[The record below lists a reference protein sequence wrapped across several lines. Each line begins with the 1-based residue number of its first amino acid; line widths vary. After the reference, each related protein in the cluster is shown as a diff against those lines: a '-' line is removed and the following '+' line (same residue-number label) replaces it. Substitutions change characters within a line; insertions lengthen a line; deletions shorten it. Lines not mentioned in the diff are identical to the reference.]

1 MKTLP
6 ILFVDDEPEI
16 CELAMISI
24 RRMDLPCRTV
34 GSLAAARVALQEQ
47 GFSLC
52 LTDMRLTD
60 GSGID
65 LVREIQQLYP
75 NMPVAVI
82 TAHGNVQSAVAAL
95 KAGAFDFV
103 AKPLHLD
110 RLRKLVRAALS
121 LPQPQAQQR
130 QQDTVRILG
139 NSALIH
145 HVRDL
150 IRRLARSQAAIYI
163 SGASGT
169 GKELAARL
177 IHAQSA
183 RHSGPFIP
191 VNCGAI
197 PAELMESEF
206 FGHKRGSFTGATE
219 NKQGLI
225 QAAEGG
231 TLFLDEV
238 ADLPLTMQ
246 VKLLRTLQENTI
258 RPVGAATESAI
269 DVRFLCATHAN
280 LATLVQQ
287 GLFRED
293 LFYRLNVIEL
303 HMPSLSEHQEDIPE
317 LAHHLLQKVASRQHV
332 LAPTLTVPALQGLQ
346 QHTFPGNVRELENI
360 IERALALCDGK
371 SITLQDL
378 SFQSPPGEPR
388 SSYVPGSGTLEN
400 YLQCIERKAFEDA
413 LHMASGN
420 KTAAA
425 ALLGMSF
432 RAFRYRLEK
441 LQSTTSQEPVRES

>member
-1 MKTLP
+1 MKTPP

-16 CELAMISI
+16 CELATISI
-24 RRMDLPCRTV
+24 QRMDLHCHTV
-34 GSLAAARVALQEQ
+34 GSLAAARSALQEQ
-47 GFSLC
+47 DFGLC
-52 LTDMRLTD
+52 LTDMRLPD

-65 LVREIQQLYP
+65 LVREIQQRYP

-82 TAHGNVQSAVAAL
+82 TAHGNMQTAVDAL

-110 RLRKLVRAALS
+110 RLRKLVRSALS
-121 LPQPQAQQR
+121 LPQPRNQKPNKGVAQ
-130 QQDTVRILG
+130 ILG
-139 NSALIH
+139 HSAVIQR
-145 HVRDL
+145 VRDI

-177 IHAQSA
+177 IHAHSA
-183 RHSGPFIP
+183 RHNGPFVP

-197 PAELMESEF
+197 PTELMESEF
-206 FGHKRGSFTGATE
+206 FGHKRGSFTGATQD
-219 NKQGLI
+219 KQGLI
-225 QAAEGG
+225 QAADGG

-238 ADLPLTMQ
+238 ADLPLSMQ

-258 RPVGAATESAI
+258 RPVGSATESVT

-280 LATLVQQ
+280 LTSLVQQ
-287 GLFRED
+287 GVFRED

-303 HMPSLSEHQEDIPE
+303 HMPSLQEHPEDIPE
-317 LAHHLLQKVASRQHV
+317 LAQHLLQKMANRQNI
-332 LAPTLTVPALQGLQ
+332 PCPDLTGPILERLQ
-346 QHTFPGNVRELENI
+346 HYPFPGNVRELENI
-360 IERALALCDGK
+360 IERALTLCDGK

-378 SFQSPPGEPR
+378 SFQATPSDR
-388 SSYVPGSGTLEN
+388 RASYVPGSGALED
-400 YLQCIERKAFEDA
+400 YLQNIERKAFADA
-413 LHMASGN
+413 LRMASGN
-420 KTAAA
+420 KTEAA

-432 RAFRYRLEK
+432 RAFRYKMQK
-441 LQSTTSQEPVRES
+441 LQPIRSSENPQS